1 MGQAIEVAD
10 LFLDSGIIVSTKG
23 RDSSQNTEER
33 AHKNEVPRKYP
44 IVVLVNGGS
53 ASAAEIVA
61 GALQDNKRAII
72 LGTQTFG
79 KATVQTIIP
88 LADGSGLRLTT
99 ARYYTPS
106 GKSIQ
111 ASGIMPDIKLE
122 YHPIEDEKDK
132 NKLVTREKDLKGHMV
147 NEEDNETED
156 EEKDSEDKIDDFSI
170 DGRLKAFLEKD
181 NQVRHAVELL
191 ESWSLFSQIKS

>member
-1 MGQAIEVAD
+1 VAR
-10 LFLDSGIIVSTKG
+10 S
-23 RDSSQNTEER
+23 
-33 AHKNEVPRKYP
+33 YP
-44 IVVLVNGGS
+44 IVVIVNGGS

-88 LADGSGLRLTT
+88 LSDGSGLRLTT

-106 GKSIQ
+106 GRSIQ

-122 YHPIEDEKDK
+122 YKPIEDEKEK
-132 NKLVTREKDLKGHMV
+132 NKPRFIREKDLKGHME
-147 NEEDNETED
+147 NEEEEEIKD
-156 EEKDSEDKIDDFSI
+156 EEKNIEDKENNFSI
-170 DGRLKAFLEKD
+170 DSRLRALLERD

-191 ESWSLFSQIKS
+191 ESWNIFSQIKS